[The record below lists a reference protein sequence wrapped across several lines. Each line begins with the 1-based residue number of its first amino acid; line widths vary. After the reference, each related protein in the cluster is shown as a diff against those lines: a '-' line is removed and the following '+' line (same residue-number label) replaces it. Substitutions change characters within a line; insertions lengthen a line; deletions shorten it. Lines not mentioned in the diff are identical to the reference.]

1 MKRGLAVFLCV
12 LLLAACQA
20 ASADP
25 SGTPLGTNAASV
37 ATVASAGGA
46 GGAAA
51 TASAESD
58 SDDIDIPNATVNYYD
73 ISGATA
79 DEMRAQLNAL
89 RPTAYDGSKG
99 DAVTTWYIQW
109 NWPGY
114 GTSSCDLAAATV
126 SYDIKIEFPHWV
138 EPASPDRALVAR
150 WTSYTH
156 NLATHEEGH
165 VDFVVDNYQSVT
177 AAIKGA
183 TCATADAA
191 ARAALDQLRQH
202 DLDYDDDTDHGATQG
217 ATFP

>member
-1 MKRGLAVFLCV
+1 LASTAT
-12 LLLAACQA
+12 LA
-20 ASADP
+20 S
-25 SGTPLGTNAASV
+25 
-37 ATVASAGGA
+37 A

-51 TASAESD
+51 TAGAASD
-58 SDDIDIPNATVNYYD
+58 SDDADIPNATVNYYD

-79 DEMRAQLNAL
+79 DEMRTHLNAL

-99 DAVTTWYIQW
+99 DAVTSWHIQW

-114 GTSSCDLAAATV
+114 GTSSCDLSGATV
-126 SYDIKIEFPHWV
+126 GYDIKVAFPHWV
-138 EPASPDRALVAR
+138 QPANPDPGLVVR
-150 WTSYTH
+150 WTTYTR

-165 VDFVVDNYQSVT
+165 VDYVVDNYQSVA

-191 ARAALDQLRQH
+191 ARAALDPIRQH
-202 DLDYDDDTDHGATQG
+202 DRDYDADTDHGATQG

>member
-1 MKRGLAVFLCV
+1 V

-20 ASADP
+20 ATADP
-25 SGTPLGTNAASV
+25 SGTPLCTSAASA
-37 ATVASAGGA
+37 ATLASA

-51 TASAESD
+51 TASPAPD
-58 SDDIDIPNATVNYYD
+58 SEDVDIPNATVNYYD

-79 DEMRAQLNAL
+79 FEMRAQLNAL
-89 RPTAYDGSKG
+89 QPTAYDGSKG

-126 SYDIKIEFPHWV
+126 SYDIKVEFPHWV
-138 EPASPDRALVAR
+138 QPSNPDPALVAH
-150 WTSYTH
+150 WTTYTH

-183 TCATADAA
+183 TCTTADVA
-191 ARAALDQLRQH
+191 ARAALDPLRQH